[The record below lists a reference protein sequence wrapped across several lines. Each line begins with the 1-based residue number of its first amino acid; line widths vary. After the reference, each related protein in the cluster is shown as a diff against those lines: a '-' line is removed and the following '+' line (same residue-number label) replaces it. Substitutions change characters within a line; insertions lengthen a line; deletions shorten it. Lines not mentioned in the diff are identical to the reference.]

1 MAPPAPTDD
10 RVLRRRIGATCGGM
24 ALGFVILALALGLR
38 GAEPAYVPA
47 VSAALIVARAF
58 VALGF
63 LAFGYGLLRMGE
75 RFFTSR
81 LNDPPSAGSG
91 PQGLN

>member
-1 MAPPAPTDD
+1 
-10 RVLRRRIGATCGGM
+10 M

-38 GAEPAYVPA
+38 GAEPAFVPT
-47 VSAALIVARAF
+47 VSAALIVSRAM

-75 RFFTSR
+75 RFFTGRSGDAASQNTGSHN
-81 LNDPPSAGSG
+81 LN
-91 PQGLN
+91 